1 MAGDVH
7 SCLPDKQTERIPV
20 GWEKPHV
27 TGEGSSNPPPFVQ
40 NRLFLQFAIEGPS
53 IYNLPVLS

>member
-7 SCLPDKQTERIPV
+7 SCLPDRRTERIPV

-27 TGEGSSNPPPFVQ
+27 TGEGSSNPSPSVQ
-40 NRLFLQFAIEGPS
+40 NCFFLQFANEGPS